1 MNNKRFYFLLLIFSI
16 SFFSCTV
23 YKQVKFEGLSNLEV
37 VPYTF
42 AKTKVNADLKVNNPN
57 KYNIV
62 VKELQSELF
71 INNEKITDYNLYDTS
86 IVIPALQDYI
96 HQLKL
101 DVSTLTL
108 LNSALNLNNTDSI
121 NYSIRGKIKVSAK
134 FVNKTLP
141 IDYNGKISAR
151 DLR

>member
-1 MNNKRFYFLLLIFSI
+1 MSTKRFFPFIIVFSI
-16 SFFSCTV
+16 SLYSCKV
-23 YKQVKFEGLSNLEV
+23 YQQVKFEGLSNLEV

-42 AKTKVNADLKVNNPN
+42 AKTKVNADLKLNNPN
-57 KYNIV
+57 KYNII

-86 IVIPALQDYI
+86 IIIPALQEYT
-96 HQLKL
+96 HKLKL

-108 LNSALNLNNTDSI
+108 LNSALNLSNSDSI

-151 DLR
+151 DLQ

>member
-1 MNNKRFYFLLLIFSI
+1 MNIKRFFPFLIVFSLSI
-16 SFFSCTV
+16 YSCKV

-42 AKTKVNADLKVNNPN
+42 AKTKINADLKLKNPN
-57 KYNIV
+57 NYNII

-71 INNEKITDYNLYDTS
+71 INNEKITDYNLSDTS
-86 IVIPALQDYI
+86 IIIPALQEFT
-96 HQLKL
+96 HKLKL
-101 DVSTLTL
+101 DVSTFTL
-108 LNSALNLNNTDSI
+108 LNSALNLSNSDSI

-151 DLR
+151 DLQ